1 MRLSVFG
8 LGKIGS
14 PLAAVFA
21 SKGHDVIGFDVA
33 AECVRM
39 LASGKAPLQEPH
51 LQELIDVSKG
61 RLSATA
67 CYEHAVLNSD
77 VSFVV
82 VPAPSGENGM
92 FTNKNVIAAAEE
104 VGKALRKK
112 PGYHVVNI
120 VTTVMPGSTD
130 GEIREAIEKHSGR
143 RVGDG
148 LGLCYSPEFVALG
161 SVVQN
166 ILNPDFILL
175 GASDSKAGDVVENL
189 YRSVCDNNPPIRRM
203 NLINAEIAKLS
214 LNTYL
219 TTKISYANM
228 LADICERLPG
238 ADVDVVTSA
247 IGLDTRIGSK
257 YLKGGVSFGGPCF
270 PRDNVAFAA
279 LARTI
284 RARADI
290 AEATTRLNSY
300 HAARLTG
307 AVAAP
312 RFFAGQSV
320 RSAFITF
327 VVVMA
332 GLSGLSP
339 SAQSQ
344 GTNGLTIIQ
353 RTPQT
358 GVTTRSLPVLFSVQ
372 TKANQKSGIPNTFAV
387 NISGGA
393 GGTFPGGKNS
403 LFVNTDPSGYAVPPL
418 LVANDTPG
426 SFTVTV
432 SDPTGGSVA
441 FNITTAQYVGTP
453 QVSSPSGSPTV
464 SRTLPFEVAHACAG
478 STTTF
483 ASGVTGIIRVTDR
496 MRIDNDLTIQ
506 GPGTANVAV
515 DGGNTTRLFYVGG
528 GNVNISGLTLQNGLG
543 GGGGAGLTNALNG
556 VPSPSAANGTG
567 GWGGGDGALINSGT
581 IKAIG
586 GGGAGFG
593 GRFSC

>member
-21 SKGHDVIGFDVA
+21 SKGHDVIGVDVA

-39 LASGKAPLQEPH
+39 LANGKAPVQEPH
-51 LQELIDVSKG
+51 LQELIDISKG

-77 VSFVV
+77 ISFVV

-92 FTNKNVIAAAEE
+92 FTNENVIAAVEE
-104 VGKALRKK
+104 IGKGLRKK
-112 PGYHVVNI
+112 TGYHVVNI

-228 LADICERLPG
+228 LADICERLPD

-284 RARADI
+284 GARADI
-290 AEATTRLNSY
+290 AEATTRLNNY
-300 HAARLTG
+300 NAARLV
-307 AVAAP
+307 AHVCARAAP
-312 RFFAGQSV
+312 GSTV
-320 RSAFITF
+320 GIL
-327 VVVMA
+327 
-332 GLSGLSP
+332 GLSYKPDTPVIDESPGVALAIGLSH
-339 SAQSQ
+339 A
-344 GTNGLTIIQ
+344 GYL
-353 RTPQT
+353 
-358 GVTTRSLPVLFSVQ
+358 V
-372 TKANQKSGIPNTFAV
+372 KAFDPLALAAAEEILGKEVIAKSMETCVREAH
-387 NISGGA
+387 
-393 GGTFPGGKNS
+393 
-403 LFVNTDPSGYAVPPL
+403 
-418 LVANDTPG
+418 LV
-426 SFTVTV
+426 V
-432 SDPTGGSVA
+432 
-441 FNITTAQYVGTP
+441 ITTPWPAF
-453 QVSSPSGSPTV
+453 SSLNPASLRRRGKPPV
-464 SRTLPFEVAHACAG
+464 ILDCWRILPKEQFEGMAEIV
-478 STTTF
+478 
-483 ASGVTGIIRVTDR
+483 
-496 MRIDNDLTIQ
+496 
-506 GPGTANVAV
+506 
-515 DGGNTTRLFYVGG
+515 Y
-528 GNVNISGLTLQNGLG
+528 LG
-543 GGGGAGLTNALNG
+543 C
-556 VPSPSAANGTG
+556 
-567 GWGGGDGALINSGT
+567 GDGAQPG
-581 IKAIG
+581 
-586 GGGAGFG
+586 
-593 GRFSC
+593 